1 MDVFIGGVY
10 LSMMWVVDGG
20 WNIMAARQYR
30 IVPPG
35 VSDLGGKGGEAP
47 KCNLLLRTVIA
58 HISFILWQF
67 VRQKR
72 VQTAPE
78 CFSL

>member
-58 HISFILWQF
+58 RIPIL
-67 VRQKR
+67 
-72 VQTAPE
+72 
-78 CFSL
+78 SHL